1 MGADGQNL
9 HVVIPPSVA
18 PLFAPRPPARA
29 QNVATFGSAVED
41 EIEGGK
47 MRCEIAEELRI
58 GCRDV
63 FLEDNLDTR
72 CGETFQIQVIPLF
85 RVGQVRLCAH
95 MAADL
100 HQTLGGFQFSDR
112 QIRRPAVLGVDPQT
126 TGEPVDGHSVNIS

>member
-1 MGADGQNL
+1 MSRLSDPQCEN
-9 HVVIPPSVA
+9 
-18 PLFAPRPPARA
+18 
-29 QNVATFGSAVED
+29 

-72 CGETFQIQVIPLF
+72 RGETFQIQVIPLF